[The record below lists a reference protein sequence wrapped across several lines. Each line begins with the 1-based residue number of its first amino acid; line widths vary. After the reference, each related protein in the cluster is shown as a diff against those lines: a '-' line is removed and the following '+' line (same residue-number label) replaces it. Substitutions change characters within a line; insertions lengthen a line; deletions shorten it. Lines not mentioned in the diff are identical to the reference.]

1 MTYTLKECFAN
12 PNNFGKQRN
21 TSDIKY
27 ICIHYTANDGDSDE
41 ANGNYFKNGIRNASA
56 HYFVDS
62 DSVTRSVADNYIA
75 WSVGGGKYN
84 DCAKTGGGKLY
95 GVCTNA
101 NSISIELCDDYK
113 DGVIKATQ
121 ATIDNAIELTKFLMV
136 KYGIPVANVIRH
148 FDVNG
153 KHCPAYWMDNTA
165 WENEFHGKLT
175 ASSTTTPVATGATP
189 YRVRKTWGDPK
200 SQIGAYNDL
209 NNAVKACKDGY
220 TVFDNNGTV
229 VYSRYVANTTPTT
242 TPVNNVVSTITNIFK
257 KTLNA
262 HAYYQVIASGK
273 HYAEVCD
280 LNDYAGVNEKKN
292 ITDVA
297 ARVDAG
303 SLKYRVHVKGGNW
316 LGEVTG
322 YNWGDSINGYA
333 GNGREIDA
341 IQFYFTTPSG
351 YVAKRAKYRVSIKGQ
366 QGYLPWVYDYEDFA
380 GILGKPIDAIQL
392 CIE

>member
-1 MTYTLKECFAN
+1 MSYVLKECFAN

-21 TSDIKY
+21 TSDIRF
-27 ICIHYTANDGDSDE
+27 IVIHYTANDGDSDE

-75 WSVGGGKYN
+75 WSVGGGKYS
-84 DCAKTGGGKLY
+84 DCKSTGGGRLY

-101 NSISIELCDDYK
+101 NSLNIELCDDYK

-121 ATIDNAIELTKFLMV
+121 ATIDNAIALTKFLMV
-136 KYGIPVANVIRH
+136 KYGIPASNVIRH

-165 WENEFHGKLT
+165 WENEFHSKLT
-175 ASSTTTPVATGATP
+175 ASATATNGVLP

-209 NNAVKACKDGY
+209 NNAIKSCRDGY

-229 VYSRYVANTTPTT
+229 MYTKYKANTSTATT
-242 TPVNNVVSTITNIFK
+242 TTKK
-257 KTLNA
+257 KTSILKKKLNA
-262 HAYYQVIASGK
+262 HAYYQVIAGGK
-273 HYAEVCD
+273 NYAEVCD

-297 ARVDAG
+297 ARVDKG
-303 SLKYRVHVKGGNW
+303 SLKYRVHVKGGGW

-322 YNWGDSINGYA
+322 YNWSDTINGYA
-333 GNGREIDA
+333 GNGREIDG
-341 IQFYFTTPSG
+341 IQFYFTTPKG
-351 YVAKRAKYRVSIKGQ
+351 YVAKKAKYRVSIRGQ
-366 QGYLPWVYDYEDFA
+366 QGYLPWVCDYEDYA
-380 GILGKPIDAIQL
+380 GIFGKPIDAIQL